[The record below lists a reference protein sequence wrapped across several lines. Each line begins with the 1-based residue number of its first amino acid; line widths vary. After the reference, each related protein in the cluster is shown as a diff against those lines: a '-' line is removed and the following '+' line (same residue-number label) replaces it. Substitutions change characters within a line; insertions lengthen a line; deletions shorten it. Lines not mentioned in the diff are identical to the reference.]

1 MRATREDVMVDY
13 QKMIGCLLAYII
25 NEGEIIESDA
35 PEKIIAGEVVRLVYP
50 EEDFKC
56 GSCFSM
62 L

>member
-1 MRATREDVMVDY
+1 MVDY

-25 NEGEIIESDA
+25 NEGDIIESDA